1 MFRPFVLVV
10 LPLTLTV
17 VAACQQEQEAPVV
30 PPTTTEAPELPHD
43 LVMPPEE
50 AEAPPALG
58 QEGLP
63 MPETPPVLPEED
75 GAQTSPAQS
84 PPPQG

>member
-1 MFRPFVLVV
+1 MFRPFVLVA
-10 LPLTLTV
+10 LPLALTA

-30 PPTTTEAPELPHD
+30 PPTTTQAPELPED
-43 LVMPPEE
+43 LIMPPEE

-63 MPETPPVLPEED
+63 MPETPPVLPAED
-75 GAQTSPAQS
+75 GAGTGPVQS

>member
-1 MFRPFVLVV
+1 MLRPFVLVA
-10 LPLTLTV
+10 LPLALMA

-30 PPTTTEAPELPHD
+30 PPTATETLELPDD

-63 MPETPPVLPEED
+63 MPETPPVLPEAD